1 MVYPTGSLE
10 RFVKGLLEDTIPESS
25 ETSGRLT
32 LIGTTGVS
40 PNGSTTPGSS
50 GTDDFQDED
59 MSVEVDF
66 TNGHEIDDFES
77 CSVASSNGDSDSTC
91 PLNSTDDGLSQD
103 DEEESS
109 PKNTMDGLVQG
120 SSIEEICSFQIMDL
134 LDRMG
139 APRNG
144 YDRLIALIRKQRKLG
159 FRVTKA
165 IGRETL
171 MKSLKKKFPS
181 PGVLSRTLENTKI
194 FFFPFTQMLQDLLDT
209 MREDIHIISAPSN
222 SNQFSF
228 LITN

>member
-32 LIGTTGVS
+32 LIGTAGVS

-91 PLNSTDDGLSQD
+91 PLNSTDDWLSQD

-144 YDRLIALIRKQRKLG
+144 YDQLIALIRKQRKLG

-194 FFFPFTQMLQDLLDT
+194 FFFPFTQMLQDLLL
-209 MREDIHIISAPSN
+209 HI
-222 SNQFSF
+222 
-228 LITN
+228 LI